1 MLKERCLITIHD
13 NRLMMHDLVRD
24 MGRYIVQGTS
34 LKNCERWS
42 RLWDRDHVIDVLANY
57 SVRNKIPIHSLSQP
71 KLIRET

>member
-1 MLKERCLITIHD
+1 
-13 NRLMMHDLVRD
+13 MHDLVRD